1 MYFSQNYEKASGETN
16 RKGRTAAGMGYMPP
30 AVISL
35 LIFLDVVNISTP
47 TALVTEVHR
56 TVPVGVAAA
65 GRTLNAVG
73 EEFGMIVVVH
83 RFDSPSSFI
92 AAS

>member
-1 MYFSQNYEKASGETN
+1 
-16 RKGRTAAGMGYMPP
+16 MGYMPP

-47 TALVTEVHR
+47 AALVTEVHR
-56 TVPVGVAAA
+56 AVPVGVAAT
-65 GRTLNAVG
+65 GRTLNVVG

-83 RFDSPSSFI
+83 RFDSPSSFM
-92 AAS
+92 SES